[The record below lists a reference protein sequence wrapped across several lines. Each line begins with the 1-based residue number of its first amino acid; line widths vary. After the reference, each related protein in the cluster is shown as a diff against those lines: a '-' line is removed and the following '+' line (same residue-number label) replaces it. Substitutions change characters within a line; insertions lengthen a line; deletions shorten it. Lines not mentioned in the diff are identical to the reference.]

1 MMTLLA
7 ILAAAGLLLIVIEII
22 FIPGTTIVGIF
33 GGLLSAY
40 SIVKA
45 YTTFGI
51 ETGHLFLVANVVA
64 GTIILVVCFRTGVWH
79 RFANNS
85 VSEGKAIEDLNQELA
100 VGDEG
105 VTLSDLRPMGK
116 AEFKSKNYEVQTLGA
131 FCNHPS
137 KIIIVDISR
146 HKIIVQP
153 LT

>member
-1 MMTLLA
+1 MTLLA
-7 ILAAAGLLLIVIEII
+7 ILAAAGLLLIVIEIV

-45 YTTFGI
+45 YMEFGV
-51 ETGHLFLVANVVA
+51 ETGHAFLLGNIIA
-64 GTIILVVCFRTGVWH
+64 GAVILIICFRSGVWSK
-79 RFANNS
+79 FANNS
-85 VSEGKAIEDLNQELA
+85 VSEGKAIEDLDQELTI
-100 VGDEG
+100 GDEG
-105 VTLSDLRPMGK
+105 ATLSDLRPIGK
-116 AEFKSKNYEVQTLGA
+116 AEFKDKIYEVQTLGA

-137 KIIIVDISR
+137 KIIIIDISR